1 MSEKKKLLRFLETFD
16 KSYYLCTRKQGWF
29 RSSAG

>member
-1 MSEKKKLLRFLETFD
+1 MSEKVAKIFGTFD